1 MLSNLDEMFRA
12 KIKLKKVITHNSNLL
27 IAKSIL
33 LLHSKLSNP
42 RIKRMESDNLT
53 KLILNLMLETF
64 DLVQI
69 DQNISKPTPEN
80 TQYDFTNKW
89 FDTDKLN
96 QGAIIAVDMKNRAN
110 TYIIDKY
117 IKVYK
122 KYLVIFFIKYS
133 KKIIT

>member
-64 DLVQI
+64 DLVHR

-96 QGAIIAVDMKNRAN
+96 QGAIIAVDMKNITTRTTRN
-110 TYIIDKY
+110 KFLSQWTIRFIIY
-117 IKVYK
+117 S
-122 KYLVIFFIKYS
+122 LSRFIL
-133 KKIIT
+133 I

>member
-80 TQYDFTNKW
+80 TQYDFTNK
-89 FDTDKLN
+89 
-96 QGAIIAVDMKNRAN
+96 
-110 TYIIDKY
+110 
-117 IKVYK
+117 
-122 KYLVIFFIKYS
+122 
-133 KKIIT
+133 